1 MTIISRDPRIKETC
15 ARSIVLCQLH
25 RICKQ
30 RVCCP
35 LASTPSLVSRSKR
48 LQVEEIGIVNL
59 LILNIRSFTIHP
71 VLSCVFQ
78 ESNCLVFRATAD
90 QCDTWITIEIPSYV
104 YVYIHNS

>member
-71 VLSCVFQ
+71 VLSYFKKVIVWCFV
-78 ESNCLVFRATAD
+78 LR
-90 QCDTWITIEIPSYV
+90 QCDTWITTEIPSYV